1 MAEHARAIKNEY
13 AESPMIEHALEDH
26 PNKPR
31 DFKMEVLSFPKTTLM
46 RQATEAW
53 EIRKHGR
60 NSKVINRRG
69 EWGQNLPPRLTVEDS
84 DSQSTKRK
92 ARPQPPNPTGSTD
105 RASEDSQSRKRSRRE
120 PEDVRSSSNNM
131 EENRSQMETSTR
143 EDSEKAVGADPKIS
157 QYPQRQRPISF
168 HFKTTVTANDPP
180 NYPPADKKLSNT
192 EGSRDKSGRKGEIRV
207 QKSEVRLEDQPR
219 ARLYREDKRSTQ
231 PLSSATCKQE
241 EISRES
247 EEEL

>member
-1 MAEHARAIKNEY
+1 M
-13 AESPMIEHALEDH
+13 
-26 PNKPR
+26 
-31 DFKMEVLSFPKTTLM
+31 
-46 RQATEAW
+46 
-53 EIRKHGR
+53 
-60 NSKVINRRG
+60 
-69 EWGQNLPPRLTVEDS
+69 PPRLTVEDS
-84 DSQSTKRK
+84 ENHTAKRK
-92 ARPQPPNPTGSTD
+92 ARPQPPNATGSTD

-131 EENRSQMETSTR
+131 EENRSQMETPDS
-143 EDSEKAVGADPKIS
+143 EDSTKAVGADPKIS

-180 NYPPADKKLSNT
+180 NYPPADQKLSNT

-219 ARLYREDKRSTQ
+219 AKAYKEDKRSTQ
-231 PLSSATCKQE
+231 PLSSAHCKQE
-241 EISRES
+241 GIPRES